1 MTFHSE
7 ITHALLPHTSKVV
20 WDSTTIM
27 NSSNFTFPQIPYYLL
42 LPYHH
47 HHRPPHP
54 RSSFPPPSLLARAT
68 IGAGNMA
75 DCFGQSAVAPLP
87 SPPLPPPPLPSPP
100 LPPPPLPPASRG
112 AGVQQDSHALLPFV
126 VPATRFGCAMHP

>member
-20 WDSTTIM
+20 RDSTTIM

-54 RSSFPPPSLLARAT
+54 RSSFPPPSLHHPPLSWPRHPSSFLPSRTRSKLSISARKRR
-68 IGAGNMA
+68 
-75 DCFGQSAVAPLP
+75 PLP
-87 SPPLPPPPLPSPP
+87 CRL
-100 LPPPPLPPASRG
+100 
-112 AGVQQDSHALLPFV
+112 
-126 VPATRFGCAMHP
+126 